1 MRASEQPWVPGSVQ
15 RRARLS
21 LLYLVLV
28 LAITAI
34 GVGAYR
40 SGVRI
45 AELEASHVTLREL
58 PHALLLSFGRMAIAY
73 IASLGFAFGLG
84 LLAARTRWGER
95 VILPLLDILQSVPV
109 VGFFPAAIAFFVGIS
124 SGGRL
129 GVELA
134 AIFLIFTSQAWNMA
148 FAVFEAVKSLPRDQL
163 ESAESFGLPAL
174 QKFRLIY
181 APASVPRLVYNSVLS
196 WSNGWYFLVACE
208 IFAVGPARF
217 DLPGIGSFLKRSAEQ
232 DELTLVLWGLA
243 ALTLL
248 ILVLDAF
255 LWRPA
260 AAWAERFKQESSAP
274 ATQSEEV
281 SLPWI
286 TQKFYA
292 LYLELRTPL
301 RRVLR
306 AALYPVVWVGREIL
320 IPLLWDLPAAFLHS
334 AVIGISRKIARIP
347 GKALFRHLPRLMLIL
362 LALALIGLL
371 AQWLSLP
378 WPEIAREIPT
388 AILASTLRLIVAL
401 AISFAV
407 ALPILYIAWNRPRV
421 RQRLST
427 ISQIGASLPATALFP
442 LIVFFAVKHLGGGM
456 ELATLL
462 LLLTGMFWYVLFN
475 AMGGIATIPSDLHS
489 AAASFGLKP
498 THIFRK
504 LVLPVLRPALVTGA
518 ITAWGGGWNALVVSE
533 YLVFKDQVLSVHGM
547 GALLSRSAYE
557 TGNTRAM
564 GLCIAAMVLWIVLI
578 NTFVWR
584 RLYDSQIERY
594 RLGD

>member
-1 MRASEQPWVPGSVQ
+1 MRDSDQNWIPGSVQ

-28 LAITAI
+28 LAIIAL

-45 AELEASHVTLREL
+45 AELEASQVTLREL
-58 PHALLLSFGRMAIAY
+58 PHALLLSFGRMALAY
-73 IASLGFAFGLG
+73 LASLGFAFALG

-124 SGGRL
+124 NGGRI

-134 AIFLIFTSQAWNMA
+134 AVFLIFTSQAWNMA
-148 FAVFEAVKSLPRDQL
+148 FAVFEAVKGIPRDQI
-163 ESAESFGLPAL
+163 ESAESFGLPAI

-232 DELTLVLWGLA
+232 DEINLVLWGLA
-243 ALTLL
+243 ALTFL
-248 ILVLDAF
+248 ILILDAF

-260 AAWAERFKQESSAP
+260 AVWAERFKQESAP
-274 ATQSEEV
+274 LTSQNEET

-286 TQKFYA
+286 TQRFFA
-292 LYLELRTPL
+292 LYLILRTPL
-301 RRVLR
+301 RRIMR
-306 AALYPVVWVGREIL
+306 ATLYPVVWMTREVL
-320 IPLLWDLPAAFLHS
+320 IPLFWELPAALIHS
-334 AVIGISRKIARIP
+334 LTESLSQK
-347 GKALFRHLPRLMLIL
+347 
-362 LALALIGLL
+362 L
-371 AQWLSLP
+371 AQPSVQSFLKHLSRVLLVLTALGLCLVLAHWLRLP
-378 WPEIAREIPT
+378 WPEVAHEIPT
-388 AILASTLRLIVAL
+388 AILASTLRLMVAL
-401 AISFAV
+401 GISFAV
-407 ALPILYIAWNRPRV
+407 AVPMIYWAWSRPEI
-421 RQRLST
+421 RQSLNT
-427 ISQIGASLPATALFP
+427 VSQIGASLPATALFP

-475 AMGGIATIPSDLHS
+475 AMGGIATIPSDLQS
-489 AAASFGLKP
+489 AAASLGLSSMQ
-498 THIFRK
+498 IFRK

-533 YLVFKDQVLSVHGM
+533 YLVFKDRVLTVHGM

-584 RLYDSQIERY
+584 KLYDSQIERY